1 MERKEN
7 NGKFLLNNRSNK
19 MKVPWYMQTA
29 HRKRVIY
36 DIRYSDFN

>member
-19 MKVPWYMQTA
+19 MKIPWYMQTA
-29 HRKRVIY
+29 HREKSNI
-36 DIRYSDFN
+36 